1 MHADNAAS
9 ESASNAPAERRTS
22 ESSLNSGDEDMCVIC
37 QAGIASRYLRTN
49 CGHAYCPPC
58 LQSYFDEGWT
68 MCPLCKAEITR
79 ATMEYTHE
87 ISKMRMASNSDDDE
101 EEAEEVE
108 GSEEAEEEE
117 EEEED
122 DEECEEGMSVAE
134 SVANEGGSLVR
145 LSPIHHINVILY
157 VVCRHCF

>member
-1 MHADNAAS
+1 MHADNAAA

-79 ATMEYTHE
+79 ATVEYTYE
-87 ISKMRMASNSDDDE
+87 MSKMRMASNSDDDE

-117 EEEED
+117 EEEE
-122 DEECEEGMSVAE
+122 EEESEEGMSVAE
-134 SVANEGGSLVR
+134 SVANEGGSLAGETE
-145 LSPIHHINVILY
+145 SHTSY
-157 VVCRHCF
+157 

>member
-1 MHADNAAS
+1 
-9 ESASNAPAERRTS
+9 
-22 ESSLNSGDEDMCVIC
+22 
-37 QAGIASRYLRTN
+37 
-49 CGHAYCPPC
+49 
-58 LQSYFDEGWT
+58 
-68 MCPLCKAEITR
+68 
-79 ATMEYTHE
+79 MEYTHE

-108 GSEEAEEEE
+108 GSEEA
-117 EEEED
+117 EED